1 MKTKG
6 MTEEEEESMKRH
18 RKGRNERIGFTKR
31 EKVGELTKNDKKKK
45 GRMGKK
51 GRRGENMR
59 GKYKTEGG
67 YRRRSKTEGEGEKGK
82 RKKRRSKTGN
92 EERGR

>member
-1 MKTKG
+1 
-6 MTEEEEESMKRH
+6 
-18 RKGRNERIGFTKR
+18 
-31 EKVGELTKNDKKKK
+31 
-45 GRMGKK
+45 MGKK

-59 GKYKTEGG
+59 GKYKREGG